1 MKRKPFFRIPC
12 MIIIAIFLICFS
24 AYAAE
29 NMKIQPD
36 IILKV
41 SRLQQLLTIID
52 NMAVSDQTV
61 TGQSPTM
68 FIKAMLQGT
77 EWIDP
82 DRSIIVGINFN
93 ELGRDDKPA
102 IAALIPF
109 IEENESFKN
118 TYNAVSGNNYYIVPL
133 PPGQGGIISDH
144 MKVGLVSTSLVPG
157 DGFFSLEISAAKL
170 VQKADKQIQKFLM
183 DLEKKNPGNKKAP
196 VELTSADVK
205 KLIQNLL
212 HIARQIETISLGM
225 DITKSDLVIF
235 SDLNAMAKSDLAKL
249 FVRNQDSR
257 FSFMKTYKPDYQI
270 NFKSNSYDLDG
281 MIKFFNAN
289 FGDIYKKLG
298 LDFSSIDK
306 IASYFTGEMAG
317 GMSFQDNGLDYE
329 MIVVLTDSAKS
340 EPAFIKTQY
349 LPWVM
354 DYGQKITQ
362 LYNRQNPG
370 GAVKNLFLKTAE
382 STIAGHNVYGIKGE
396 IPLYTATDIGLEKI
410 EFNLRMMTIDNFMLT
425 ASTDKQL
432 ENLIQIAQT
441 LQRKADSDPL
451 MKADIDMGEYFE
463 SVKKMLPQA
472 ASGSDLNFPKLGRIS
487 YTMDM
492 TDGQLVGQ
500 YKIQLDDIKS
510 MISFFQKASTA
521 GSGPGRGNIY
531 EPESSSSRYQK
542 ESHTQ
547 YKKPP
552 LDETS
557 AQYWI
562 NKGMLYSTYG
572 SDSAAIKYF
581 NKAIAIDPNIS
592 SAYFNLGLSY
602 AGQGDYKKAIDA
614 LNQAI
619 NLNPDNG
626 DYLYGRGWVYQL
638 DGDQSSALKDFQKA
652 AELGSSDA
660 QRYIQRTSR

>member
-12 MIIIAIFLICFS
+12 MILVAVFLICFS
-24 AYAAE
+24 AHAAE
-29 NMKIQPD
+29 NMKTQPD
-36 IILKV
+36 IIIKV
-41 SRLQQLLTIID
+41 SRLQQLLTMID
-52 NMAVSDQTV
+52 NMAVSDQNV

-68 FIKAMLQGT
+68 FINAMLQGT

-93 ELGRDDKPA
+93 EIGTDDKPV

-109 IEENESFKN
+109 REENKSFKN

-133 PPGQGGIISDH
+133 PPGQGAIISDQ
-144 MKVGLVSTSLVPG
+144 MKVGLVSASLIPG
-157 DGFFSLEISAAKL
+157 DGFFSLEVSPAKL
-170 VQKADKQIQKFLM
+170 LQKADKQIQKFLM
-183 DLEKKNPGNKKAP
+183 ELEEKTSGNKEAP
-196 VELTSADVK
+196 AELTSADVK

-212 HIARQIETISLGM
+212 HIARQIETISMGL
-225 DITKSDLVIF
+225 DVTQSDLVIF
-235 SDLNAMAKSDLAKL
+235 SDLKAMAKSDLAKL
-249 FVRNQDSR
+249 FVRNPDSR

-281 MIKFFNAN
+281 IIKFFNAN
-289 FGDIYKKLG
+289 FGDIYKKIG

-306 IASYFTGEMAG
+306 IASYFTVEMAG
-317 GMSFQDNGLDYE
+317 GMSFRDNGLDYE
-329 MIVVLTDSAKS
+329 MIVVLSDRAKS
-340 EPAFIKTQY
+340 ETAFIKTQY

-354 DYGQKITQ
+354 EYGQKMTEF
-362 LYNRQNPG
+362 YNKQNPK
-370 GAVKNLFLKTAE
+370 GAVKNLFSRSAD
-382 STIAGHNVYGIKGE
+382 STIAGHDVFGIKGE
-396 IPLYTATDIGLEKI
+396 IPLYSSADIGLEKI
-410 EFNLRMMTIDNFMLT
+410 EFNLRMTTVDNFMLT

-432 ENLIQIAQT
+432 EGLMQIAQT
-441 LQRKADSDPL
+441 LQREADSGPL
-451 MKADIDMGEYFE
+451 MKAEIDMGGYFA
-463 SVKKMLPQA
+463 SVKEMLPQP
-472 ASGSDLNFPKLGRIS
+472 ASGSDVNFPELGSII

-492 TDGQLVGQ
+492 TDGQVIGQ
-500 YKIQLDDIKS
+500 YKIQLDDIKA
-510 MISFFQKASTA
+510 MLSFFQKGSTSEPGA
-521 GSGPGRGNIY
+521 GRESVYG
-531 EPESSSSRYQK
+531 PESYSSLYQQ
-542 ESHTQ
+542 EEGIQ
-547 YKKPP
+547 IKKPP

-572 SDSAAIKYF
+572 SDSEAIKCF

-602 AGQGDYKKAIDA
+602 AGQGDHQKAIDA

-619 NLNPDNG
+619 NLNADKG

-638 DGDQSSALKDFQKA
+638 DGNQDAAMKDFQKA

-660 QRYIQRTSR
+660 RKYLQKMSR